1 MSKRAADCELP
12 QERTLRKA
20 RLAVVQQGDQFQEAA
35 RAAAL
40 PHGASDGEPIQLSS
54 QPLILQSESPTVD
67 PLALWPATAAL
78 GLAVLRV
85 LDDDFRR
92 ARFRLIRVLNE
103 LHSNRVMERDTTS
116 EEDRKWLCVQFRLR
130 CVEEL
135 GVWKRLWDHGSGCD
149 DEDDDY
155 VSVGHLSPFLFR
167 YTVPRM

>member
-1 MSKRAADCELP
+1 M
-12 QERTLRKA
+12 RKA
-20 RLAVVQQGDQFQEAA
+20 RLAVVSQGDPFQEAA

-40 PHGASDGEPIQLSS
+40 PRGASDGEPIQLSS
-54 QPLILQSESPTVD
+54 QPLVLQSESPTVD

-103 LHSNRVMERDTTS
+103 LHSNRVMGRDTTS
-116 EEDRKWLCVQFRLR
+116 EDDRKWLCVQFRLR
-130 CVEEL
+130 SVEEL
-135 GVWKRLWDHGSGCD
+135 GVWKRLWDHGSGVD

-155 VSVGHLSPFLFR
+155 VSVSHLSPFLFR